1 MVDLILGSDNV
12 IDMLEVKKE
21 RLQEVR
27 IQLKKYLKFQYN
39 CAAANML
46 KAERDKLKAEIK
58 EMELRREAKAS
69 REKSIGDSIEESQ
82 IILKHNQIKFDL

>member
-1 MVDLILGSDNV
+1 M

-27 IQLKKYLKFQYN
+27 MQLKKYLKFQYN

-46 KAERDKLKAEIK
+46 KAERDKLKVEIK
-58 EMELRREAKAS
+58 EMEARREKKLAS
-69 REKSIGDSIEESQ
+69 RDDCIGDSIEESQ
-82 IILKHNQIKFDL
+82 IIMKHNQIRFDL